1 MAQVT
6 ELITKFSFQG
16 SESPLNK
23 YNASLGKSIGILA
36 GFGAAIVGTSALISK
51 WASSI
56 IEAEQPL
63 INLAAK
69 TGLAVER
76 LQELDYIANVNNSSS
91 EAMASSIEG
100 LSTKIGEAAQK
111 GSEEFSRLG
120 ISVRDANG
128 QVKSTDRVLFEI
140 GNRFK
145 ALGLSLNEQTAFA
158 EALGIDATLLQ
169 TMRLTSKEISG
180 LSQKAR
186 DLGILNEKQIK
197 DAQEYNDSLTTLRFG
212 MSGIQRLIAVG
223 LAPELKDLSDKF
235 TNLLIENKDWIVNGI
250 TATIK
255 LLNQFVD
262 LIGRVW
268 PILAVGVG
276 VFTALKVATIG
287 WGAVLAVVFSPVVL
301 FTALIVGLI
310 LVFDDLIAA
319 FNGEKSLIAD
329 WFKSAFGVDIRP
341 ILQASWA
348 IFKETAM
355 ATFSILGDIIHGRF
369 KDAFMKIIKS
379 IADMFKSIGKII
391 PDWVKDIFGDDKKEI
406 KVDTRV
412 TTPDFDPNDIP
423 QMPSSRMGSVNNNR
437 RVEMN
442 VTQQIRTT
450 DPVKAGNVAADSLQD
465 QMANAQ
471 YQANRGG
478 F

>member
-6 ELITKFSFQG
+6 ELITKFSFEG

-23 YNASLGKSIGILA
+23 YNASLGKSVGLLA

-51 WASSI
+51 WASNI

-169 TMRLTSKEISG
+169 TMRLTSQEISG

-197 DAQEYNDSLTTLRFG
+197 DAQEYNDSLTT
-212 MSGIQRLIAVG
+212 MNYAMKGIQSLIAVG
-223 LAPELKDLSDKF
+223 LAPELKELTDKI
-235 TNLLIENKDWIVNGI
+235 TKLLVENKDWIINGVKK
-250 TATIK
+250 TTEVLGELVA
-255 LLNQFVD
+255 LL
-262 LIGRVW
+262 GRVW
-268 PILAVGVG
+268 PILAAGIG
-276 VFTALKVATIG
+276 IFAALKVATLG
-287 WGAVLAVVFSPVVL
+287 WGAALALVFSPVVF
-301 FTALIVGLI
+301 FTAIIALLI
-310 LVFDDLIAA
+310 LAVDDLIAA

-329 WFKSAFGVDIRP
+329 WLKSAFGVDIRP
-341 ILQASWA
+341 ILQATWS

-369 KDAFMKIIKS
+369 KDAFMKVIKS
-379 IADMFKSIGKII
+379 LVGLFKSIGKII
-391 PDWVKDIFGDDKKEI
+391 PDWVKDIFGDEKKEI
-406 KVDTRV
+406 TINQG
-412 TTPDFDPNDIP
+412 TITPDFDPADIP
-423 QMPSSRMGSVNNNR
+423 QMPSSRMGQTSNSR

-450 DPVKAGNVAADSLQD
+450 DPVKAGNVAADNLQD
-465 QMANAQ
+465 QMADAQ